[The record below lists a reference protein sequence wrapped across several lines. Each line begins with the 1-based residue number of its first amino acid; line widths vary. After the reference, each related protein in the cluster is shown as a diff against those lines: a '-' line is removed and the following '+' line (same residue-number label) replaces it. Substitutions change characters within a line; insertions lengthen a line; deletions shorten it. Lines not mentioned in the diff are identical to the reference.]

1 MHVIVFTTCTAMSLL
16 GGAGMAKRRDDSCA
30 TNPRCELGGLCVL
43 GVRMCVVC
51 AYVCCVCICV
61 LCMHMCVACAYVYC
75 VCIWII
81 PSCGILFLEANL
93 NVITF
98 SLSMYN
104 LLISFLN

>member
-1 MHVIVFTTCTAMSLL
+1 MCYAAAMHLIVFTTCTAMSLL

-30 TNPRCELGGLCVL
+30 TNPRCELRRFVCV
-43 GVRMCVVC
+43 GCV
-51 AYVCCVCICV
+51 YVCCVYICV

-93 NVITF
+93 K
-98 SLSMYN
+98 
-104 LLISFLN
+104 